1 MTEDKPKSVSVRMS
15 AETKNYLDRQAK
27 RGFRTLNREIL
38 LRIEESVQR
47 DRKAQDAN
55 SAA

>member
-1 MTEDKPKSVSVRMS
+1 MIEDKPKSVSVRMS
-15 AETKNYLDRQAK
+15 AETKNYLEERAK

-47 DRKAQDAN
+47 DRKAKDEK
-55 SAA
+55 SAP